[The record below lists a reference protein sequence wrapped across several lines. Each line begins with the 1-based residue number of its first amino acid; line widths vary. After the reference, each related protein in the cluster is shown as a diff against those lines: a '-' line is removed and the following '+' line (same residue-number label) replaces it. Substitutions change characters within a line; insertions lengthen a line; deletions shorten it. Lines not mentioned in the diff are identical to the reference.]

1 MAQPVTKTM
10 PNGVIGKD
18 VITGTAKEI
27 CINSEGMLSKNCTPA
42 GQNAEAS
49 QEDVLNVDEHLPEYK
64 EFVASTDHSNKKKK
78 KRSGK
83 KRSRGSKFGTKRE
96 GDVTSPATRY
106 ARLPPALRLAPLIRQ
121 RAQEIQLRPV

>member
-1 MAQPVTKTM
+1 MAQPETKSM
-10 PNGVIGKD
+10 PNGVIGRD
-18 VITGTAKEI
+18 R
-27 CINSEGMLSKNCTPA
+27 

-64 EFVASTDHSNKKKK
+64 EFVASTDHSNKKKEKTVGEK
-78 KRSGK
+78 KEPGQQIRD
-83 KRSRGSKFGTKRE
+83 SKNLQKRE